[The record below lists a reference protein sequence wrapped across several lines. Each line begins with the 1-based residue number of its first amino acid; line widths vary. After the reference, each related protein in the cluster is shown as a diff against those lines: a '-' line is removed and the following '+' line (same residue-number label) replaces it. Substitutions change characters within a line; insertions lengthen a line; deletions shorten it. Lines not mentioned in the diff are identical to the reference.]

1 MTTQCPNCYEPIQ
14 ADKPITVCLTCAAI
28 LKVTDE
34 IEILTK
40 GAIAQMAGQNP
51 TRVYNILT
59 AQNNVRKSRRDSVSA
74 DLSVRIAAKAN
85 NSIMAKA

>member
-14 ADKPITVCLTCAAI
+14 ANEPITICMNCAAI
-28 LKVTDE
+28 LKVTDN
-34 IEILTK
+34 IEILAPQ
-40 GAIAQMAGQNP
+40 AIAQMAGQNP

-85 NSIMAKA
+85 NSIAAKA